1 MSSWRSGLRGLL
13 ARGSEALREADVASA
28 PGHLNRPPP
37 MEFSMTTPRA
47 ARAKTTSELGRLE
60 LPTSRQQAG
69 PASGCLIS
77 SELYEILEAQ
87 EIDEDEASNDA
98 AARLNTTGH
107 ELFSAGYSRNATDV
121 RPRPGDQVERRD
133 CEGRFGYESSVL
145 GYAQAFHQGLRGDS

>member
-28 PGHLNRPPP
+28 PGHINRLPP

-47 ARAKTTSELGRLE
+47 TRAKTTSELGRLE
-60 LPTSRQQAG
+60 LLTSRQQAG

-87 EIDEDEASNDA
+87 EIDEEEASNDA
-98 AARLNTTGH
+98 AERLNTKGH
-107 ELFSAGYSRNATDV
+107 KLLSAGYST
-121 RPRPGDQVERRD
+121 PGT
-133 CEGRFGYESSVL
+133 
-145 GYAQAFHQGLRGDS
+145 